1 MKYLILITTCI
12 TSLTGCAG
20 VTPSSIT
27 STSASVRPM
36 PAERAM
42 PVSGTIYSERTYR
55 SMFED
60 RRASKVGDV
69 ITIMI
74 AEKSSTNK
82 ANNTKSENTGSAVNN
97 IGALGGIGVGGNT
110 LKNANVN
117 AAGERTLESTDTG
130 NITNAFTSSLTVTV
144 VDVLESGNLVV
155 QGEKQIGYDRGADF
169 IRFSGVVSPQL
180 ISKGNVISSTQVADA
195 RIEYRTNSQVDQS
208 AIASMMNRLFYSILP
223 F

>member
-1 MKYLILITTCI
+1 MKYLIFITTCATTLI
-12 TSLTGCAG
+12 GCAG
-20 VTPSSIT
+20 VAPSTIT

-36 PAERAM
+36 PVERALPM
-42 PVSGTIYSERTYR
+42 SGAIYTERTYR

-82 ANNTKSENTGSAVNN
+82 INNTKSENTGSAVNN
-97 IGALGGIGVGGNT
+97 LGALGGLSAGAM
-110 LKNANVN
+110 KNANVN
-117 AAGERTLESTDTG
+117 SEGERTLESTDTG
-130 NITNAFTSSLTVTV
+130 KITTAFNSSLTVTV
-144 VDVLESGNLVV
+144 VDVLEGGNLVV

-169 IRFSGVVSPQL
+169 IRFSGIVSPQL
-180 ISKGNVISSTQVADA
+180 IAKGNVISSTQVADA
-195 RIEYRTNSQVDQS
+195 RIEYRTNAQVDQS
-208 AIASMMNRLFYSILP
+208 VIASMMNRLFYSILP

>member
-1 MKYLILITTCI
+1 MKYLLSFIACATT
-12 TSLTGCAG
+12 LVGCAG

-27 STSASVRPM
+27 SNSPSVRPM
-36 PAERAM
+36 PAERALAM
-42 PVSGTIYSERTYR
+42 SGAIYSERTHK

-60 RRASKVGDV
+60 NRASRVGDV

-74 AEKSSTNK
+74 AERNTSNK
-82 ANNTKSENTGSAVNN
+82 RSNSKSENTGSAINN
-97 IGALGGIGVGGNT
+97 LSSLGGLSANAM
-110 LKNANVN
+110 KNANVN
-117 AAGERTLESTDTG
+117 SEGERTLESTDTG
-130 NITNAFTSSLTVTV
+130 IITNAFTSSLTVTV
-144 VDVLESGNLVV
+144 VDVLEGGNLVV
-155 QGEKQIGYDRGADF
+155 KGEKQIGYDRGSDF

-180 ISKGNVISSTQVADA
+180 IARGNVISSTQVADA

>member
-1 MKYLILITTCI
+1 MKYLILITTCATTLI
-12 TSLTGCAG
+12 GCAG

-27 STSASVRPM
+27 STSASVRPVA
-36 PAERAM
+36 AERTM
-42 PVSGTIYSERTYR
+42 PMSGAIYTERTYR

-74 AEKSSTNK
+74 AEKSATNK
-82 ANNTKSENTGSAVNN
+82 SGSTKSENTGSVINS
-97 IGALGGIGVGGNT
+97 IGTLGGISARD
-110 LKNANVN
+110 LKTGNVN
-117 AAGERTLESTDTG
+117 ASGERTLESTDTG

-180 ISKGNVISSTQVADA
+180 IAKGNVISSTQVADA
-195 RIEYRTNSQVDQS
+195 RIEYRTNTQVDQS
-208 AIASMMNRLFYSILP
+208 AIASMMNRFFYSILP

>member
-1 MKYLILITTCI
+1 MKYLILITTCATTLI
-12 TSLTGCAG
+12 GCAG

-36 PAERAM
+36 AAERSM
-42 PVSGTIYSERTYR
+42 PMSGAIYTERTYR

-74 AEKSSTNK
+74 TEKSATNK
-82 ANNTKSENTGSAVNN
+82 SGSTKSENTGSAINDVGSLGWLSNN
-97 IGALGGIGVGGNT
+97 LLG
-110 LKNANVN
+110 NAKVN
-117 AAGERTLESTDTG
+117 ATGERTLESTDTG

-180 ISKGNVISSTQVADA
+180 IAKGNVISSTQVADA
-195 RIEYRTNSQVDQS
+195 RIEYRTNTQVDQS

>member
-1 MKYLILITTCI
+1 MKYLILITTCATTLI
-12 TSLTGCAG
+12 GCAG

-36 PAERAM
+36 PTERALPM
-42 PVSGTIYSERTYR
+42 SGAIYTEKTYR

-69 ITIMI
+69 ITIVI
-74 AEKSSTNK
+74 SEKSSANK
-82 ANNTKSENTGSAVNN
+82 ANNTKSENTGSAVNSLS
-97 IGALGGIGVGGNT
+97 ALGGLSAGAM
-110 LKNANVN
+110 KNANVN
-117 AAGERTLESTDTG
+117 GAGERTLESTDTG
-130 NITNAFTSSLTVTV
+130 NITNAFNSSLTVTV
-144 VDVLESGNLVV
+144 VDVLEGGNLVV

-169 IRFSGVVSPQL
+169 IRFSGIVSPQL
-180 ISKGNVISSTQVADA
+180 IAKGNVISSTQVADA
-195 RIEYRTNSQVDQS
+195 RIEYRTNAQVDQS

>member
-1 MKYLILITTCI
+1 MKYLILIATCATTLI
-12 TSLTGCAG
+12 GCAG
-20 VTPSSIT
+20 VAPSTIT
-27 STSASVRPM
+27 SNSASVRPV
-36 PAERAM
+36 PAERALPM
-42 PVSGTIYSERTYR
+42 SGAIYTERTYR

-69 ITIMI
+69 ITIVI
-74 AEKSSTNK
+74 AEKSATNK
-82 ANNTKSENTGSAVNN
+82 SGSTKSENTGSAINN
-97 IGALGGIGVGGNT
+97 VGSLGGLSAGA

-117 AAGERTLESTDTG
+117 ASGERTLESTDTG

-169 IRFSGVVSPQL
+169 IRFSGVVSPLL
-180 ISKGNVISSTQVADA
+180 IAKGNVISSTQVADA
-195 RIEYRTNSQVDQS
+195 RIEYRTNTQVDQS

>member
-1 MKYLILITTCI
+1 MKYLILIATCATTLI
-12 TSLTGCAG
+12 GCAG

-27 STSASVRPM
+27 SSSASVRPM
-36 PAERAM
+36 PAERSLPM
-42 PVSGTIYSERTYR
+42 SGAIYTERTYR

-69 ITIMI
+69 ITIVI
-74 AEKSSTNK
+74 AEKSATNK
-82 ANNTKSENTGSAVNN
+82 SGSTKSENTGSAINN
-97 IGALGGIGVGGNT
+97 IGSLGGLSANA

-117 AAGERTLESTDTG
+117 ASGERTLESTDTG

-169 IRFSGVVSPQL
+169 IRFSGVVSPLL
-180 ISKGNVISSTQVADA
+180 IAKGNVISSTQVADA
-195 RIEYRTNSQVDQS
+195 RIEYRTNTQVDQS

>member
-1 MKYLILITTCI
+1 MKYLILITTCAVTI
-12 TSLTGCAG
+12 IGCAG
-20 VTPSSIT
+20 VTPSTIT
-27 STSASVRPM
+27 STSASVRPT
-36 PAERAM
+36 PAERALPM
-42 PVSGTIYSERTYR
+42 SGAIYTERTYR

-69 ITIMI
+69 ITIVI

-82 ANNTKSENTGSAVNN
+82 ANSTKSENTGSAVNN
-97 IGALGGIGVGGNT
+97 LSALGG
-110 LKNANVN
+110 LSASAKENANVKS
-117 AAGERTLESTDTG
+117 AGERTLESTDTG

-144 VDVLESGNLVV
+144 VDVLEGGNLVV
-155 QGEKQIGYDRGADF
+155 RGEKQIAYDRGADF

-180 ISKGNVISSTQVADA
+180 IAKGNVISSTQVADA
-195 RIEYRTNSQVDQS
+195 RIEYRTNAQVDQS

>member
-1 MKYLILITTCI
+1 
-12 TSLTGCAG
+12 
-20 VTPSSIT
+20 
-27 STSASVRPM
+27 
-36 PAERAM
+36 
-42 PVSGTIYSERTYR
+42 
-55 SMFED
+55 MFED

>member
-1 MKYLILITTCI
+1 M
-12 TSLTGCAG
+12 
-20 VTPSSIT
+20 
-27 STSASVRPM
+27 
-36 PAERAM
+36 
-42 PVSGTIYSERTYR
+42 SGAIYTERTYR

-69 ITIMI
+69 ITIVI
-74 AEKSSTNK
+74 AEKSATNK
-82 ANNTKSENTGSAVNN
+82 ANNTKSENTGSATNN
-97 IGALGGIGVGGNT
+97 IGSLGGLSAGT

-117 AAGERTLESTDTG
+117 AGGERTLESTDTG

-180 ISKGNVISSTQVADA
+180 IAKGNVISSTQVADA
-195 RIEYRTNSQVDQS
+195 RIEYRTNTQVDQS

>member
-1 MKYLILITTCI
+1 MKYLILIATCATTLI
-12 TSLTGCAG
+12 GCAG
-20 VTPSSIT
+20 VTPATIT

-36 PAERAM
+36 AAERSLPM
-42 PVSGTIYSERTYR
+42 SGAIYTERTYR

-74 AEKSSTNK
+74 TEKSATNK
-82 ANNTKSENTGSAVNN
+82 SGSTKSENTGSAINDVGSLGWLSNN
-97 IGALGGIGVGGNT
+97 LLG
-110 LKNANVN
+110 NAKVN
-117 AAGERTLESTDTG
+117 ATGERTLESTDTG

-155 QGEKQIGYDRGADF
+155 QGEKQIGYDQGADF
-169 IRFSGVVSPQL
+169 IRFSGVVSPLL

-195 RIEYRTNSQVDQS
+195 RIEYRTNTQVDQS

>member
-1 MKYLILITTCI
+1 MKYLILIATCTTTLI
-12 TSLTGCAG
+12 GCAG
-20 VTPSSIT
+20 VTPTTIT
-27 STSASVRPM
+27 STSATVRPM
-36 PAERAM
+36 AAERSLPM
-42 PVSGTIYSERTYR
+42 SGAIYTERTYR

-74 AEKSSTNK
+74 TEKSATNK
-82 ANNTKSENTGSAVNN
+82 SGSTKSENTGSAINDVGSLGWLSNN
-97 IGALGGIGVGGNT
+97 LLG
-110 LKNANVN
+110 NAKVN
-117 AAGERTLESTDTG
+117 ATGERTLESTDTG

-180 ISKGNVISSTQVADA
+180 IAKGNVISSTQVADA
-195 RIEYRTNSQVDQS
+195 RIEYRTNTQVDQS

>member
-1 MKYLILITTCI
+1 MKYLILIATCATTLI
-12 TSLTGCAG
+12 GCAG
-20 VTPSSIT
+20 ITPTTIT

-36 PAERAM
+36 AAERSLPM
-42 PVSGTIYSERTYR
+42 SGAIYTERTYR

-74 AEKSSTNK
+74 TEKSATNK
-82 ANNTKSENTGSAVNN
+82 SGSTKSENTGSAINDVGSLGWLSNN
-97 IGALGGIGVGGNT
+97 LLG
-110 LKNANVN
+110 NAKVN
-117 AAGERTLESTDTG
+117 ATGERTLESTDTG

-180 ISKGNVISSTQVADA
+180 IAKGNVISSTQVADA
-195 RIEYRTNSQVDQS
+195 RIEYRTNTQVDQS